1 MIFCVDIGNSN
12 IVYGCYDGDRPV
24 FLSRVATDPR
34 RMSDQYAVEL
44 HSIFAIHGV
53 RHELVSAAIISSVVP
68 IVTSSISEAVAT
80 ALGIEPVVV
89 KPAEYTNMRIKLDS
103 PRELGSDL
111 LATAVAARAKYPL
124 PVVIIDMGT
133 ATKMTVVSRDGAF
146 LGGAIMPGLRVA
158 TDALVERTSLLP
170 GVSLQPP
177 EAAIGTNTS
186 DCMRS
191 GVVLGSAAMLD
202 GMYERMCAELGE
214 RASAVITG
222 GLAGVV
228 APECRAPLVRDDT
241 LLLDGLR
248 IMLVERGA
256 PSAAKEKQ

>member
-12 IVYGCYDGDRPV
+12 IVYGCYDGDALV
-24 FLSRVATDPR
+24 FSSRVATDAR

-44 HSIFAIHGV
+44 HSIFDIHGV
-53 RHELVSAAIISSVVP
+53 CHEQVSAAIISSVVP
-68 IVTSSISEAVAT
+68 IVTSSISQAVAT
-80 ALGIEPVVV
+80 VLELEPVVV
-89 KPAEYTNMRIKLDS
+89 KPAEYKNMEIRLDS

-124 PVVIIDMGT
+124 PAVIIDMGT

-191 GVVLGSAAMLD
+191 GVVLGTAAMLD
-202 GMYERMCAELGE
+202 GMYERMCAELGQ
-214 RASAVITG
+214 RAAAVITG
-222 GLAGVV
+222 GLAAVV

-241 LLLDGLR
+241 FLMDGLR
-248 IMLVERGA
+248 IILASTDRQK
-256 PSAAKEKQ
+256 AKET